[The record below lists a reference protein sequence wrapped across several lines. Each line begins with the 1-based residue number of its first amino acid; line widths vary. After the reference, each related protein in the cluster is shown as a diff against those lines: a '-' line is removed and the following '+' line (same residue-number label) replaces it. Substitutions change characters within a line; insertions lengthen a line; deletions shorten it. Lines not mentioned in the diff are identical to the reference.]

1 MGKISFI
8 HLSDIHFRK
17 TSGNSSDIDDDLR
30 QAVLTDIQYNAK
42 ENLENIRGVLLSG
55 DIAFAGQEK
64 EYEIAR
70 GFLKNLT
77 SNLNI
82 DENEVFCVPGNH
94 DVDQNVPRSSIS
106 VYAAQKSIETAETLD
121 NADWILEKQM
131 LDTACPDLLFK
142 TIEQYNNF
150 AVSYSCNLN
159 YEKPTWTEC
168 FDLDHNMKL
177 KLLGMNSCIISSQ
190 DDHKNKDII
199 RQMIIG
205 QSQIPAYED
214 DTVWVSLCHHPV
226 EFWKFKDSIQN
237 KLDKRIDIQLYG
249 HKHEQIVSK
258 NNDRLVITAGA
269 AQPTRGIDWTPRYNW
284 ISFECIKIG
293 NDRHIVVKVYPRIL
307 STDRDRFEC
316 DLDDC
321 DSNKF
326 YFRYELN
333 IDQKRRKNLRD
344 IDVKEQS
351 SEKKV
356 LESQSKASKNMKREL
371 VYWFF
376 ELSFVQQS
384 QVLSSLDLLRD
395 EYDGKRYID
404 VIESILKD
412 AQDKKCL
419 DEFYS
424 KVKDKHM

>member
-1 MGKISFI
+1 MSQISFI

-17 TSGNSSDIDDDLR
+17 TSGNSLDIDNDLR
-30 QAVLTDIQYNAK
+30 QAVLTDIKYNAK
-42 ENLENIRGVLLSG
+42 EKLENIKGVLLSG

-70 GFLKNLT
+70 VFLKNLT
-77 SNLNI
+77 NNLGI
-82 DENEVFCVPGNH
+82 DEKEVFCVPGNH
-94 DVDQNVPRSSIS
+94 DVDQNVSKKSVS
-106 VYAAQKSIETAETLD
+106 VYTAQRNIESAETLD

-159 YEKPTWTEC
+159 YEKPTWTES
-168 FDLDHNMKL
+168 FDLEYNMRL
-177 KLLGMNSCIISSQ
+177 KLLGMNSCIISNQ
-190 DDHKNKDII
+190 DDHKDKDVI

-226 EFWKFKDSIQN
+226 EFWKFRDNIQN

-258 NNDRLVITAGA
+258 NNDRLVISAGA
-269 AQPTRGIDWTPRYNW
+269 THPTRGVDWTPRYNW
-284 ISFECIKIG
+284 ISFECTKLG
-293 NDRHIVVKVYPRIL
+293 NDRYIVVKVYPRVL
-307 STDRDRFEC
+307 SADRDRFV
-316 DLDDC
+316 C
-321 DSNKF
+321 DSDNCDPNES

-333 IDQKRRKNLRD
+333 IDEKRKNNLHDAD
-344 IDVKEQS
+344 IEEQNSRKKPSEMQS
-351 SEKKV
+351 SA
-356 LESQSKASKNMKREL
+356 LKNMKREL

-384 QVLSSLDLLRD
+384 QVLSALDLLRD
-395 EYDGKRYID
+395 EYDGKRYIE
-404 VIESILKD
+404 VIEAILKD
-412 AQDKKCL
+412 AQDKNCFE
-419 DEFYS
+419 EFYNR
-424 KVKDKHM
+424 VKEKHM